1 MRTGG
6 GQEEDTR
13 WFWCPESEICDLH
26 SHLFDGRNVSPLYRN
41 TPKERIS
48 LQKAE
53 KHLTTTQFDL

>member
-26 SHLFDGRNVSPLYRN
+26 SHLFDGRNVIPLYRN
-41 TPKERIS
+41 TPKSRKTS
-48 LQKAE
+48 
-53 KHLTTTQFDL
+53 HYDSV

>member
-26 SHLFDGRNVSPLYRN
+26 SHLFDGRNVSPE
-41 TPKERIS
+41 T

>member
-1 MRTGG
+1 MFNEEKTHMRTGG

-41 TPKERIS
+41 TPKSRKTS
-48 LQKAE
+48 
-53 KHLTTTQFDL
+53 HYDSV